1 MNRPLILAGFMG
13 AGKTTIGQ
21 IAARHLGYDFI
32 DTDAEIERREGLSIA
47 QIFEQKGEPH
57 FRALEGALTRE
68 LASRER
74 IVIATGGGMI
84 VDPANRA
91 ALLQAGVVVCLTA
104 SPEAILRRVD
114 ASTRPLLRAT
124 QPGENIHDRV
134 AHLLKAR
141 APAYAEL
148 HYHLD
153 TTHRSAEEAAQC
165 ALDIYRAEQERIA
178 VRHPAGQYDIVMG
191 EGLIDQAG
199 FALAP
204 RGWSAP
210 LAIVSD
216 SEVGPLYA
224 GRLQRALGRAG
235 LTSFVHIMPAGETHK
250 TLRAVEDMYQAF
262 AVNGLERNSA
272 VVALGGG
279 VVGDVAG
286 FAAATFMRGVSFVQI
301 PTSLLA
307 MADSSIGGKVGV
319 DTPFGKNL
327 VGAFKQPDIVIIDH
341 GLLQSLPTVEL
352 QCGWAEIVKAALL
365 RGGEAWERVRQMDTG
380 DWGLTANP
388 ALRSSL
394 MQCLRDAILLK
405 RDVVEEDPFERGRRA
420 LLNLGHTFGHGIE
433 AWSDFT
439 IKHGQAVSLG
449 IVCAMRLGQ
458 TMGVCSADLAEA
470 VVEVLARAGLPVSLP
485 AVDVDAVWRLMQSD
499 KKKRGGKVRFALL
512 RAPGDAFV
520 TGDVDE
526 QHVRRAIA
534 TLADGGAPGRTL

>member
-1 MNRPLILAGFMG
+1 MTRPLILAGFMG

-21 IAARHLGYDFI
+21 IVAQRLGYEFI
-32 DTDAEIERREGLSIA
+32 DTDAEIERRAGLTIP
-47 QIFEQKGEPH
+47 QLFDQMGEAH
-57 FRALEGALTRE
+57 FRALETALARE
-68 LASRER
+68 LIGRER

-91 ALLQAGVVVCLTA
+91 ALLRAGVTLCLTA

-124 QPGENIHDRV
+124 QPGEHIHDRV
-134 AHLLKAR
+134 AQLLKAR

-153 TTHRSAEEAAQC
+153 TTHRSPEEAAQC

-204 RGWSAP
+204 RGWLSP

-224 GRLQRALGRAG
+224 GRLQRALSRAG
-235 LTSFVHIMPAGETHK
+235 LASFIHLMPAGETHK
-250 TLRAVEDMYQAF
+250 TLRSVEDMYQAF
-262 AVNGLERNSA
+262 AANGLERNGA
-272 VVALGGG
+272 VIALGGG

-286 FAAATFMRGVSFVQI
+286 FAAATFMRGVSFAQI

-327 VGAFKQPDIVIIDH
+327 VGAFKQPDIVIMDQA
-341 GLLQSLPTVEL
+341 LLQSLPAVEL
-352 QCGWAEIVKAALL
+352 QCGYAEIVKAALL
-365 RGGEAWERVRQMDTG
+365 RGGEAWERIAQLTID
-380 DWGLTANP
+380 DWQLTANP
-388 ALRSSL
+388 ELRASL
-394 MQCLRDAILLK
+394 ARSLRDAILLK

-433 AWSDFT
+433 AWSNFA

-449 IVCAMRLGQ
+449 MVCAMCLGQRLG
-458 TMGVCSADLAEA
+458 VCGADLVEA
-470 VVEVLARAGLPVSLP
+470 VTNALSRAGLPVSLP

-499 KKKRGGKVRFALL
+499 KKKCGGKVRFVLL
-512 RAPGDAFV
+512 RAPGDAFI
-520 TGDVDE
+520 TSEVDE
-526 QHVRRAIA
+526 QDARRAIA
-534 TLADGGAPGRTL
+534 GLASGGG

>member
-1 MNRPLILAGFMG
+1 MSRPLILAGFMG

-21 IAARHLGYDFI
+21 IAARRLGYDFI
-32 DTDAEIERREGLSIA
+32 DTDAEIERRTGLSIP
-47 QIFEQKGEPH
+47 QIFDQMGEPH
-57 FRALEGALTRE
+57 FRALERALLSE
-68 LASRER
+68 LVGRER

-91 ALLQAGVVVCLTA
+91 MLLQAGVIICLTA
-104 SPEAILRRVD
+104 SPEAIVRRVD

-124 QPGENIHDRV
+124 QPGESIHDRI
-134 AHLLKAR
+134 AHLLKTR

-165 ALDIYRAEQERIA
+165 ALDIYCAEQERIA
-178 VRHPAGQYDIVMG
+178 VRHPAGQYDIVIG

-204 RGWSAP
+204 RGWASP

-216 SEVGPLYA
+216 SDVGPLYA
-224 GRLQRALGRAG
+224 GRLQRALNRAG
-235 LTSFVHIMPAGETHK
+235 LASFVHVMPAGETHK
-250 TLRAVEDMYQAF
+250 TLRSVEDMYQAF

-272 VVALGGG
+272 VIALGGG

-327 VGAFKQPDIVIIDH
+327 VGAFKQPDMVIMDH

-352 QCGWAEIVKAALL
+352 QCGYAEIVKAALL
-365 RGGEAWERVRQMDTG
+365 RGGEAWQRVQEMPTS
-380 DWGLTANP
+380 DWQLTEDA
-388 ALRSSL
+388 ALRSALKQS
-394 MQCLRDAILLK
+394 LRDAILLK

-433 AWSDFT
+433 AWNDFT

-449 IVCAMRLGQ
+449 VVCAMRLGQ
-458 TMGVCSADLAEA
+458 TMGVCGANLVEA
-470 VVEVLARAGLPVSLP
+470 VIDVLARAGLPVSLP
-485 AVDVDAVWRLMQSD
+485 SVDVDAVWRLMQLD
-499 KKKRGGKVRFALL
+499 KKKRGGKVRFVLL

-520 TGDVDE
+520 TSDVDE
-526 QHVRRAIA
+526 QDARRAIA
-534 TLADGGAPGRTL
+534 SLAQQCR

>member
-1 MNRPLILAGFMG
+1 MSKPLILAGFMG
-13 AGKTTIGQ
+13 AGKTTIGK
-21 IAARHLGYDFI
+21 IVAAQLGYDFI
-32 DTDAEIERREGLSIA
+32 DTDAEIEQRAGLSIA
-47 QIFEQKGEPH
+47 QIFDQKGEPH
-57 FRALEGALTRE
+57 FRALESALVRE
-68 LASRER
+68 VVGRER

-84 VDPANRA
+84 VDAANRA
-91 ALLQAGVVVCLTA
+91 ALLQAGIVICLTA
-104 SPEAILRRVD
+104 APEAILRRVD
-114 ASTRPLLRAT
+114 ASTRPLLRPT
-124 QPGENIHDRV
+124 QPGEKVHDRV
-134 AHLLKAR
+134 AQLLKAR

-153 TTHRSAEEAAQC
+153 TTHRSAEEAARC

-191 EGLIDQAG
+191 TGVIDQAG

-204 RGWSAP
+204 RGWSPP

-235 LTSFVHIMPAGETHK
+235 LASFVHIMPAGETHK
-250 TLRAVEDMYQAF
+250 TLRSVEEMYQSF
-262 AVNGLERNSA
+262 ALNGLERNGA
-272 VVALGGG
+272 VIALGGG

-286 FAAATFMRGVSFVQI
+286 FAAATFMRGVSFVQM

-327 VGAFKQPDIVIIDH
+327 VGAFKQPDLVLMDYE
-341 GLLQSLPTVEL
+341 LLQSLPAVEL

-365 RGGEAWERVRQMDTG
+365 RGGAAWERIQQMTPD
-380 DWGLTANP
+380 DWQLRANP
-388 ALRSSL
+388 HLRASL
-394 MQCLRDAILLK
+394 IQSLRDAILLK
-405 RDVVEEDPFERGRRA
+405 RDVVEEDPFEQGRRA

-433 AWSDFT
+433 GWSNFT

-449 IVCAMRLGQ
+449 TLCAMRLGEA
-458 TMGVCSADLAEA
+458 MGTCDRDTTRA
-470 VVEVLARAGLPVSLP
+470 VTHVLAQAGLPVSLP
-485 AVDVDAVWRLMQSD
+485 AIDVDAVWRLMQSD
-499 KKKRGGKVRFALL
+499 KKKRGGKVRFVLL

-520 TGDVDE
+520 TSDVDE
-526 QHVRRAIA
+526 QDARRAIA
-534 TLADGGAPGRTL
+534 SLVTQPQL

>member
-1 MNRPLILAGFMG
+1 MG

-21 IAARHLGYDFI
+21 IAARQLGYDFI
-32 DTDAEIERREGLSIA
+32 DTDAEIERREGLSISEL
-47 QIFEQKGEPH
+47 FEHKGEPY

-84 VDPANRA
+84 VDAANRA

-141 APAYAEL
+141 GPAYAEL

-204 RGWSAP
+204 RGWSSP

-235 LTSFVHIMPAGETHK
+235 LPGFTHFMPAGETHK
-250 TLRAVEDMYQAF
+250 TLRSVEDMYQAF

-272 VVALGGG
+272 VIALGGG

-327 VGAFKQPDIVIIDH
+327 VGAFKQPDIVIMDH

-352 QCGWAEIVKAALL
+352 QCGYAEIVKAALL
-365 RGGEAWERVRQMDTG
+365 RGGEAWERIQQLAPG
-380 DWGLTANP
+380 DWELTANP

-394 MQCLRDAILLK
+394 IQSLRDAILLK

-420 LLNLGHTFGHGIE
+420 FLNLGHTFGHGIE

-449 IVCAMRLGQ
+449 MVCAMRLGQ

-470 VVEVLARAGLPVSLP
+470 VIEVLARAGLPVSLP

-499 KKKRGGKVRFALL
+499 KKKCGGKLRFALL
-512 RAPGDAFV
+512 RAPGDAFI
-520 TGDVDE
+520 TSDVDE
-526 QHVRRAIA
+526 QDARRAIA
-534 TLADGGAPGRTL
+534 ALADGSAPGRMS